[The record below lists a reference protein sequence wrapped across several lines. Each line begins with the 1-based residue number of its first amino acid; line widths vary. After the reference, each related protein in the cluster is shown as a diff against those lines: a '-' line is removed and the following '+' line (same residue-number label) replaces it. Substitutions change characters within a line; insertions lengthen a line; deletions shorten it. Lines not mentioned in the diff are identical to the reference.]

1 MLGAIRN
8 MPKNSMKKPISD
20 ISSVKSGGLFNHL
33 YLSFIVLLL
42 LIAGGLWYITQK
54 FPEPVLTKLPVVVA
68 KPIEKSTPKAAP
80 AFFVDEQQCM
90 GCHPAQGK
98 DWQDSHH
105 QLAMQ
110 TATEQSVLGNFNN
123 TTFKGEKDTTRFFH
137 KDGDFWVN
145 TVDGDGKTKDF
156 KVAYAFGVAPLQ
168 QYLLETDGGRL
179 QALGVAWDTEKK
191 RWFHIYPGQGV
202 DFKDPLHWS
211 KPGQNANFMCV
222 ECHTTGFKRNFN
234 AEKNS
239 FNSQWNSLGV
249 GCQACHGPASNHLL
263 WRNKDDTSTAP
274 INAGFEINLSKA
286 DNATQVD
293 TCARCHA
300 RRAPLGDDQNHGK
313 PLMDAYLPSAL
324 TRELY
329 ELDGKIKGEV
339 FEHGSFVQSKM
350 FAKGVR
356 CSNCHN
362 PHSTELKAL
371 GDSVCLQCHN
381 PGGKTTVPGVHGA
394 GLQAKNYDS
403 PEHHHH
409 QPAQPGSKCIDCHMP
424 GKLFMGNDLRHD
436 HSFTLPNPALANSI
450 GIPDTCL
457 GCHIKLPAKQVVEQY
472 KTWYAQPQNATQDY
486 ARSLWQVRSAQPGA
500 AATLFEQ
507 LESTQLASIRRA
519 TLLAELPN
527 YPSQR
532 ALESSSKALRDPEP
546 QVREAAVNVV
556 AAQLPPGQRLDL
568 LGPLLQDPILAVRIA
583 AARALLAN
591 MQQLGHFQSSFDK
604 AIAEYE
610 TVQLSLQER
619 AEANL
624 NLAMLYQAN
633 GRTVQVEHY
642 LRTAIDRDPDFLP
655 AFITLVQWLDANQR
669 MPEASTL
676 LSEKLKK
683 KPKSAMLQF
692 TQGLALVRRNQ
703 PLAALKALRE
713 ANRLEPE
720 NARYAYV
727 LAVSL
732 QDRGDQKGSR
742 QLLESTLKLHPENRE
757 VRMALVAQLRDEGEV
772 QQMKARI
779 EELKA
784 INPGDPAL
792 QPSNQ

>member
-1 MLGAIRN
+1 
-8 MPKNSMKKPISD
+8 MPKNANKKPISGK
-20 ISSVKSGGLFNHL
+20 SSVRSKGLFNHL
-33 YLSFIVLLL
+33 YFSFIGLLL
-42 LIAGGLWYITQK
+42 LVAGVLLYIAQTSQ
-54 FPEPVLTKLPVVVA
+54 EPVIKLPVVA
-68 KPIEKSTPKAAP
+68 EKPVEKPTTQAAP
-80 AFFVDEQQCM
+80 AFFVDEQQCI
-90 GCHPAQGK
+90 GCHHVQGK
-98 DWQDSHH
+98 DWQGSHH

-110 TATEQSVLGNFNN
+110 TATGQSVLGNFNN
-123 TTFKGEKDTTRFFH
+123 TTFKGEKDTTRFFR
-137 KDGDFWVN
+137 KDDDFWVN

-179 QALGVAWDTEKK
+179 QALGVAWNTERN

-202 DFKDPLHWS
+202 DFEDSLHWS

-222 ECHTTGFKRNFN
+222 ECHTTGFKRNFD
-234 AEKNS
+234 ADKNS

-249 GCQACHGPASNHLL
+249 GCQACHGPASNHTL
-263 WRNKDDTSTAP
+263 WRNKNDTSTAP

-293 TCARCHA
+293 ICARCHA
-300 RRAPLGDDQNHGK
+300 RRAPLSNDQKHGK

-362 PHSTELKAL
+362 PHSNELKAQ
-371 GDSVCLQCHN
+371 GNSVCLQCHN
-381 PGGKTTVPGVHGA
+381 PGGKTTVPGVDGA

-409 QPAQPGSKCIDCHMP
+409 QPGQPGSQCIDCHMP

-436 HSFTLPNPALANSI
+436 HSFTLPGPALANSI
-450 GIPDTCL
+450 GIPDACL

-568 LGPLLQDPILAVRIA
+568 LGALLQDPILAVRIA
-583 AARALLAN
+583 TARALLGN

-633 GRTVQVEHY
+633 GHTVQVEHY

-683 KPKSAMLQF
+683 KPRSAMLQF

-703 PLAALKALRE
+703 PVAALKALRE

-727 LAVSL
+727 LAISL

-742 QLLESTLKLHPENRE
+742 QLLESTLKRHPENRE
-757 VRMALVAQLRDEGEV
+757 VRMALVAQLRDEGEM

-792 QPSNQ
+792 QPSNLR